1 MGLAKPDKK
10 SRDRGEIDMSEE
22 TLRSQL
28 YGAYKN
34 RAMMYYHIFQE
45 LKREVGDERAAE
57 IMKRGIYNR
66 GLEIGDKY
74 KKFSPADLEGLRDAF
89 LAGSA
94 DQGNMFRPEVVRCDG
109 EGLDIQMRSCPLKEA
124 YEEAGL
130 SDEEIATMC
139 KIAAVVDYG
148 TFEGA
153 GFRFYADTWKP
164 GEEGCCRLHIR
175 PGK

>member
-1 MGLAKPDKK
+1 MF
-10 SRDRGEIDMSEE
+10 EQI
-22 TLRSQL
+22 LREQL

-34 RAMMYYHIFQE
+34 RGMMYYHIFQE
-45 LKREVGDERAAE
+45 LRKEVGDEKAADV
-57 IMKRGIYNR
+57 MKRGIYKR
-66 GLEIGDKY
+66 GLEIGKKY
-74 KKFSPADLEGLRDAF
+74 KEFAPADLEGVKNAF

-94 DQGNMFRPEVVRCDG
+94 DQGKMFQPEVLRCDG
-109 EGLDIQMRSCPLKEA
+109 EGLDIHMRNCPLKEA

-139 KIAAVVDYG
+139 HIAAAVDYG

-153 GFRFYADTWKP
+153 GFRFFAETWKP
-164 GEEGCCRLHIR
+164 GEAGCCRLHIR

>member
-1 MGLAKPDKK
+1 
-10 SRDRGEIDMSEE
+10 MSEE
-22 TLRSQL
+22 VLREQL

-34 RAMMYYHIFQE
+34 RGMMYYHIFQE
-45 LKREVGDERAAE
+45 LRKEVGDERAAE
-57 IMKRGIYNR
+57 IIKRGIYNR
-66 GLEIGDKY
+66 GLEMGKKY
-74 KKFSPADLEGLRDAF
+74 EKFGPTDLEGLKDAF

-94 DQGNMFRPEVVRCDG
+94 DQGKMFQPEVLRCDT
-109 EGLDIQMRSCPLKEA
+109 EGLDIQMRSCPLKQG

-130 SDEEIATMC
+130 SDEEIARMC
-139 KIAAVVDYG
+139 DIAAVVDCG

-153 GFRFYADTWKP
+153 GFRFFADTWKP

>member
-1 MGLAKPDKK
+1 
-10 SRDRGEIDMSEE
+10 MSEE
-22 TLRSQL
+22 NLRQQL

-34 RAMMYYHIFQE
+34 RGMMYYHIFQE
-45 LKREVGDERAAE
+45 LRAEVGEGRAVD

-66 GLEIGDKY
+66 GLEIGKKY
-74 KKFSPADLEGLRDAF
+74 KKFAPADLEGLKNAF
-89 LAGSA
+89 LSGAA
-94 DQGNMFRPEVVRCDG
+94 DQGKMFQPQVLRCDG
-109 EGLDIQMRSCPLKEA
+109 AGLDIQMQKCPLKEA

-130 SDEEIATMC
+130 TDEEIATMC
-139 KIAAVVDYG
+139 NIAAVVDYG

-175 PGK
+175 PGG

>member
-1 MGLAKPDKK
+1 
-10 SRDRGEIDMSEE
+10 MSEE
-22 TLRSQL
+22 MLREQL

-45 LKREVGDERAAE
+45 LKKEVGEGKAAD

-66 GLEIGDKY
+66 GLEIGKKY
-74 KKFSPADLEGLRDAF
+74 ETFAPADLEGLKNAF

-94 DQGNMFRPEVVRCDG
+94 DKGKMFQPEVLRCDG
-109 EGLDIQMRSCPLKEA
+109 AGLDIHMRNCPLKKA

-139 KIAAVVDYG
+139 NIAATVDYG

-153 GFRFYADTWKP
+153 GFQFFADTWKP
-164 GEEGCCRLHIR
+164 GEEGCCCLHIR

>member
-1 MGLAKPDKK
+1 
-10 SRDRGEIDMSEE
+10 MSEQV
-22 TLRSQL
+22 LREQL

-34 RAMMYYHIFQE
+34 RGMMYYHIFQE
-45 LKREVGDERAAE
+45 LRKEVGDARAEE
-57 IMKRGIYNR
+57 IIKRGIYNR
-66 GLEIGDKY
+66 GLEIGKKY
-74 KKFSPADLEGLRDAF
+74 EKFGPTDLEGLKDAF

-94 DQGNMFRPEVVRCDG
+94 DQGKMFQPEVLRCDA
-109 EGLDIQMRSCPLKEA
+109 EGLDIQMRSCPLKQG

-130 SDEEIATMC
+130 SDEEIARMC
-139 KIAAVVDYG
+139 DIAAVVDYG

-153 GFRFYADTWKP
+153 GFRFYTDTWKP

>member
-1 MGLAKPDKK
+1 MF
-10 SRDRGEIDMSEE
+10 EQI
-22 TLRSQL
+22 LREQL

-34 RAMMYYHIFQE
+34 RGMMYYHIFQE
-45 LKREVGDERAAE
+45 LRKEVGE
-57 IMKRGIYNR
+57 
-66 GLEIGDKY
+66 Y
-74 KKFSPADLEGLRDAF
+74 KEFAPADLEGVKNAF

-94 DQGNMFRPEVVRCDG
+94 DQGKMFQPEVLRCDG
-109 EGLDIQMRSCPLKEA
+109 EGLDIHMRKCPLKEA

-139 KIAAVVDYG
+139 HIAAAVDYG

-153 GFRFYADTWKP
+153 GFRFFAETWKP
-164 GEEGCCRLHIR
+164 GEAGCCRLHIR

>member
-1 MGLAKPDKK
+1 
-10 SRDRGEIDMSEE
+10 MSAQL
-22 TLRSQL
+22 LREQL

-34 RAMMYYHIFQE
+34 RGMMYYHIFQE
-45 LKREVGDERAAE
+45 LRKEVGSEKAAA

-66 GLEIGDKY
+66 GLEIGKKY
-74 KKFSPADLEGLRDAF
+74 EKFAPADLEGLKDAF

-94 DQGNMFRPEVVRCDG
+94 DQGKMFQPEVVRCDG
-109 EGLDIQMRSCPLKEA
+109 EGLDIHMRNCPLREA

-139 KIAAVVDYG
+139 DIAAVVDYG

-153 GFRFYADTWKP
+153 GFRFFADTWKP
-164 GEEGCCRLHIR
+164 GEAGCCRLHIR